1 MRNEIVVGLD
11 SSPSGKAA
19 LIWAAEQAR
28 SLGTTLR
35 AVHALDWP
43 YGLSS
48 TGFPA
53 PLNFMDVSREEI
65 KDSYR
70 EAITA
75 VFEAVSPRPNW
86 ILQFASGDAGH
97 ILVERSKTPICSSW
111 ALANTPA

>member
-1 MRNEIVVGLD
+1 MSNKIVVGLD

-53 PLNFMDVSREEI
+53 PLNFMVIGAGKSI
-65 KDSYR
+65 
-70 EAITA
+70 A
-75 VFEAVSPRPNW
+75 VRSLVFGFLWSFCYTLGPTETRPS
-86 ILQFASGDAGH
+86 AARRG
-97 ILVERSKTPICSSW
+97 
-111 ALANTPA
+111 